1 VSHDFESFAIAGLRL
16 QGIELEDGD
25 LDVLKLL
32 HAVLAPSIDALKAAD
47 LSSMAAELDLDPSRA
62 PHEG

>member
-1 VSHDFESFAIAGLRL
+1 MSDDFESFAKAGLRL
-16 QGIELEDGD
+16 QGVELEDGD

-32 HAVLAPSIDALKAAD
+32 HAVLSPSIDALKAAD
-47 LSSMAAELDLDPSRA
+47 LSSIAAELDLDPSRA